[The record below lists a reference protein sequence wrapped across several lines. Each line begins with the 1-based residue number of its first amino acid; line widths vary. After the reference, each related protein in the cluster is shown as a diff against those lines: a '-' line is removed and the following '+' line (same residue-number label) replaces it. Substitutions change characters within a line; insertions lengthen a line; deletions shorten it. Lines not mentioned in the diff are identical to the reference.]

1 MKNSFFKHL
10 EQFAKATEIT
20 KDEMERIVLTWNEPF
35 KIYSRKLDG
44 TRMIREMYSFEGP
57 NGNATYDYEA
67 KGYMVLYDL
76 DRDGVRTIV
85 FDNVY
90 KISKFGKTYIVK

>member
-1 MKNSFFKHL
+1 
-10 EQFAKATEIT
+10 
-20 KDEMERIVLTWNEPF
+20 MEKIVLMWNEPF

-57 NGNATYDYEA
+57 SGNALYDYQS